1 MDVFDDSFRDDLE
14 ARRGPSWREP
24 FHWWGPSW
32 HRPQPRSL
40 GELVEDGV
48 LDQATAAGLGLAV
61 QEGGSMVVAAG
72 PSRIGKS
79 TLAGALAAEIPTEI
93 ERVYVRGGYETFD
106 FVERAG
112 VGGRVL
118 LVNELSPHLPIYLW
132 GGAARRVLG
141 VAGDG
146 AQMIATIHADSP
158 EEVVYQLARQP
169 VGATP
174 DEIAALGTVVFLGP
188 PAADGGDRW
197 RVSRIVRLRAAA
209 HGITVED
216 ISKG

>member
-1 MDVFDDSFRDDLE
+1 MDVFEDCFRDDLE
-14 ARRGPSWREP
+14 ARRGPPWREP

-32 HRPQPRSL
+32 HRPQPLSL

-48 LDQATAAGLGLAV
+48 LDQATAAGLGLIV
-61 QEGGSMVVAAG
+61 QDGGSIVVAAG
-72 PSRIGKS
+72 SSRVGKS
-79 TLAGALAAEIPTEI
+79 TLAGALAAAIPTET

-106 FVERAG
+106 FVGRAG
-112 VGGRVL
+112 AGGTVL

-132 GGAARRVLG
+132 GGAARRVLRL
-141 VAGDG
+141 AGDG

-158 EEVVYQLARQP
+158 EEVVYQLARHP

-188 PAADGGDRW
+188 PAADGGARW
-197 RVSRIVRLRAAA
+197 RVRRVVRFRATAQ
-209 HGITVED
+209 GITVED
-216 ISKG
+216 IA